1 MTLTELKAKIAANE
15 DVTGVDTSNIVD
27 MSGLFSKNTTFN
39 QDISGWNVRTVE
51 RSPFMFYSAEAFSYD
66 ISNWVMWKNMDLR
79 CMFVNT
85 PNHNKNISHFQLPP
99 GHDKTDYNRA
109 DASENEQE

>member
-39 QDISGWNVRTVE
+39 QDISAWNVSNVTKMNG
-51 RSPFMFYSAEAFSYD
+51 MFYKAENFNQD
-66 ISNWVMWKNMDLR
+66 IS
-79 CMFVNT
+79 
-85 PNHNKNISHFQLPP
+85 
-99 GHDKTDYNRA
+99 G
-109 DASENEQE
+109 